1 MKQVAAA
8 LSAFKVFTETFQID
22 STDRYEVHNITE
34 IARSLPAL
42 AEVTHGIVHLQSLH
56 TTTALFLNE
65 FQGALLDDI
74 KELLRRLVTETNRYM
89 HDDPDYSDCERG
101 NAVSHLR
108 SLLIGNHV
116 TIPISEGKLL
126 LGPWQSV
133 IFAELDGPQTR
144 RVVAQVMGI

>member
-1 MKQVAAA
+1 VKHVVGA
-8 LSAFKVFTETFQID
+8 LFKVFTETFQIE
-22 STDRYEVHNITE
+22 SRERYEVQNITE
-34 IARSLPAL
+34 MVRSLPAL
-42 AEVTHGIVHLQSLH
+42 AEVTHGIIHLQSLH

-74 KELLRRLVTETNRYM
+74 KELLKRLVTETDRYL

-108 SLLIGNHV
+108 SLLMGNSV

-126 LGPWQSV
+126 LGRWQSV
-133 IFAELDGPQTR
+133 LFAELDGPQTR